1 MSTSIE
7 HRAGVSPRSLAAHA
21 PGIVAVTCFAVH
33 AVLIVSAGASML
45 AMTAPM
51 LVLSGL
57 CLGCISSAGRPW
69 EAAAR
74 IVAGFASAAMLVAHL
89 VMVPSGSGA
98 AAHHQGHAGMDM
110 GHAGGGSIQI
120 LMHVG
125 VALAGLQ
132 LALLLG
138 SAARQLLTKHQ

>member
-1 MSTSIE
+1 
-7 HRAGVSPRSLAAHA
+7 
-21 PGIVAVTCFAVH
+21 
-33 AVLIVSAGASML
+33 ML

-57 CLGCISSAGRPW
+57 CLGCIASAGRPW
-69 EAAAR
+69 ERAAR
-74 IVAGFASAAMLVAHL
+74 IVAGFASAAMVVSHL
-89 VMVPSGSGA
+89 VMVPSGSG

-110 GHAGGGSIQI
+110 GHAGGGYIHL

-138 SAARQLLTKHQ
+138 SAAWQLWTNPSSGPVTTLYP

>member
-1 MSTSIE
+1 
-7 HRAGVSPRSLAAHA
+7 
-21 PGIVAVTCFAVH
+21 
-33 AVLIVSAGASML
+33 ML
-45 AMTAPM
+45 VMTAPM

-57 CLGCISSAGRPW
+57 CLGCIASAGRPR
-69 EAAAR
+69 ERAAH
-74 IVAGFASAAMLVAHL
+74 IVAGFASAAMVVSHL

-110 GHAGGGSIQI
+110 GHAGGGSIHL

-138 SAARQLLTKHQ
+138 SAARQLWTKHNEKR